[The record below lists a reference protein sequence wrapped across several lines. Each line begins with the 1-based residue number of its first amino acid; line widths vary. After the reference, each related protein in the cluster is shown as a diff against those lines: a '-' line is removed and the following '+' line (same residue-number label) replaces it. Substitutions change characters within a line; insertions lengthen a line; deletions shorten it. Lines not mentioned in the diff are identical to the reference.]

1 MQSNRVGSGVAQEPW
16 EKPEL
21 DLGLVPSTQ
30 EQLASF
36 GKTPTCSAQLLQSP
50 IPGTCL
56 LPLLM
61 LSMQALD
68 GGLVL
73 WGALW

>member
-1 MQSNRVGSGVAQEPW
+1 MGVQSNGVGSGVPQEPW
-16 EKPEL
+16 EKLEL
-21 DLGLVPSTQ
+21 DLGLVPRTQ

-50 IPGTCL
+50 VPGTCL

-61 LSMQALD
+61 LSMQTRD
-68 GGLVL
+68 GGT
-73 WGALW
+73 

>member
-73 WGALW
+73 WGTLW